1 MVEYK
6 YYAKRRILMRRF
18 LFLISTAAG
27 EFWRRADLLLL
38 GLCTIAASFS
48 VIIVSSTTASR
59 GAGRFVMIQ
68 GAALIIGI
76 LLYILFT
83 FLDIDVI
90 AERREILLI
99 FSLLF
104 IATLRIWGSS
114 GGTANRSWL
123 SFSWM
128 PFSIQPAEICKITY
142 IIILA
147 KTMAIYRNKISSF
160 LTIMQIAVITGL
172 MVVLI
177 LAVSGD
183 TGVALPYI
191 FIFVIMAYA
200 GGVNIGWFA
209 LAAGGTAAVFPFI
222 WNSDFVREDQKNR
235 ILMLFD
241 PTIDPEGNG
250 VRYDTIRSLIS
261 LQGGGMTGQGLYH
274 GAQTQAGGI
283 SAQHTDFVF
292 SSIGEELGL
301 LGCLAVL
308 LLLLFIIL
316 RCIYVGVKSG
326 NYMNRLICIGIA
338 GMLTFQVAVNVGM
351 CIGVLPVIGLTLP
364 FISYGGSS
372 IVTMFAAMGIVS
384 GIRMRPAPDSSARY
398 IRPNL
403 GLI

>member
-1 MVEYK
+1 
-6 YYAKRRILMRRF
+6 MRRF
-18 LFLISTAAG
+18 LFLISNAAG
-27 EFWRRADLLLL
+27 EFWRRADLVLL
-38 GLCTIAASFS
+38 GLCIIATSFS
-48 VIIVSSTTASR
+48 IVVISSTTAYM
-59 GAGRFVMIQ
+59 GAQRFMAIQ
-68 GAALIIGI
+68 TLALIIGI
-76 LLYILFT
+76 ILYVLFT

-90 AERREILLI
+90 AERREVLLV

-104 IATLRIWGSS
+104 IATLRIWGSA

-128 PFSIQPAEICKITY
+128 PFSVQPAEICKITF

-147 KTMAIYRNKISSF
+147 KTMAIYRNKISSL
-160 LTIMQIAVITGL
+160 LTVMQLAVVTAL
-172 MVVLI
+172 LVALI
-177 LAVSGD
+177 LVVSGD
-183 TGVALPYI
+183 TGVALPYL

-209 LAAGGTAAVFPFI
+209 LAAGAVMAVAPFV
-222 WNSDFVREDQKNR
+222 WTNEKLMRDDQKQR

-241 PTIDPEGNG
+241 PAIDPDGIG
-250 VRYDTIRSLIS
+250 VRRDTLRSLIS

-274 GAQTQAGGI
+274 GAQTQSGVGI
-283 SAQHTDFVF
+283 AAQHTDFVF

-308 LLLLFIIL
+308 LLLLLIIL

-338 GMLTFQVAVNVGM
+338 GMLTFQIAVNVGM

-384 GIRMRPAPDSSARY
+384 GIRMRPAPDSAARY

-403 GLI
+403 RLI

>member
-1 MVEYK
+1 
-6 YYAKRRILMRRF
+6 MRRF
-18 LFLISTAAG
+18 SLRRFLALIATAAG

-38 GLCTIAASFS
+38 GLCTVATIFS
-48 VIIVSSTTASR
+48 IVVVSSTTAHM
-59 GAGRFVMIQ
+59 GAQHFMVIQ
-68 GAALIIGI
+68 TAALGLGI
-76 LLYILFT
+76 VFYVVFT

-90 AERREILLI
+90 AERREILLV

-104 IATLRIWGSS
+104 IATLRFWGAS
-114 GGTANRSWL
+114 GGTVNRSWL

-128 PFSIQPAEICKITY
+128 PFSIQPAEICKITF

-147 KTMAIYRNKISSF
+147 KTMSIYRNKISSI
-160 LTIMQIAVITGL
+160 LTLAQMLV
-172 MVVLI
+172 I
-177 LAVSGD
+177 LALLVGTILLVSGD
-183 TGVALPYI
+183 TGVALPYF
-191 FIFVIMAYA
+191 FIFGIMAYV

-209 LAAGGTAAVFPFI
+209 LAAGGAVAAFPVI
-222 WNSDFVREDQKNR
+222 WPNLRDDQRNR

-241 PTIDPEGNG
+241 PTLDPDGGE
-250 VRYDTIRSLIS
+250 VRHDTLRSLIS
-261 LQGGGMTGQGLYH
+261 LRGGGMTGQGLYN
-274 GAQTQAGGI
+274 GALTQSGGI

-292 SSIGEELGL
+292 SAIGEELGL

-308 LLLLFIIL
+308 LLLLFIII

-351 CIGVLPVIGLTLP
+351 CLGVLPVIGLTLP

-384 GIRMRPAPDSSARY
+384 GIRMRPAPDSTARY

-403 GLI
+403 GMI

>member
-1 MVEYK
+1 
-6 YYAKRRILMRRF
+6 MRRF

-38 GLCTIAASFS
+38 GLCTVATIFS
-48 VIIVSSTTASR
+48 IVVVSSTTASR
-59 GAGRFVMIQ
+59 GAQRFITIQ
-68 GAALIIGI
+68 TFALVIGI
-76 LLYILFT
+76 ILYVLFT

-90 AERREILLI
+90 AERREILLV

-114 GGTANRSWL
+114 GGTVNRSWL
-123 SFSWM
+123 SFSWL
-128 PFSIQPAEICKITY
+128 PFSVQPAEICKITY

-147 KTMAIYRNKISSF
+147 KTMAIYRNKVSSL
-160 LTIMQIAVITGL
+160 LTIMQIAVITAL
-172 MVVLI
+172 LVAVI
-177 LAVSGD
+177 LVVSGD

-191 FIFVIMAYA
+191 FIFVIMAYV

-209 LAAGGTAAVFPFI
+209 LAAGSVVVASPFI
-222 WNSDFVREDQKNR
+222 WNSSLMRDDQRQR

-241 PTIDPEGNG
+241 PTIDPEGNN
-250 VRYDTIRSLIS
+250 VRYDTLRSLIS

-274 GAQTQAGGI
+274 GAQTQSGGI

-338 GMLTFQVAVNVGM
+338 GMLTFQIAVNVGM

-384 GIRMRPAPDSSARY
+384 GIRMRPAPDSAARY

>member
-1 MVEYK
+1 
-6 YYAKRRILMRRF
+6 MRRF

-38 GLCTIAASFS
+38 GLCTVATVFS
-48 VIIVSSTTASR
+48 IVIVSSTTASR
-59 GAGRFVMIQ
+59 GAQRFITIQ
-68 GAALIIGI
+68 TLALVIGI
-76 LLYILFT
+76 VLYVLFT

-90 AERREILLI
+90 AERREILLV

-104 IATLRIWGSS
+104 IATLRFWGSA

-123 SFSWM
+123 AFSWL
-128 PFSIQPAEICKITY
+128 PFSVQPAEICKITY

-147 KTMAIYRNKISSF
+147 KTMAIYRNKISSL
-160 LTIMQIAVITGL
+160 LTIIQLAVITAL
-172 MVVLI
+172 LVALI
-177 LAVSGD
+177 LVVSGD
-183 TGVALPYI
+183 TGVALPYL
-191 FIFVIMAYA
+191 FIFVIVAYA
-200 GGVNIGWFA
+200 GGVNIGWFS
-209 LAAGGTAAVFPFI
+209 LAAGAATVIAPFI
-222 WNSDFVREDQKNR
+222 WNNEKLMRDDQKQR
-235 ILMLFD
+235 ILVLFD
-241 PTIDPEGNG
+241 STIDPDGIA
-250 VRYDTIRSLIS
+250 VRRDTLRSMMA

-274 GAQTQAGGI
+274 GAQTQSNGI

-384 GIRMRPAPDSSARY
+384 GIRMRPAPDSTARY

-403 GLI
+403 RLI

>member
-1 MVEYK
+1 
-6 YYAKRRILMRRF
+6 MRRF
-18 LFLISTAAG
+18 LFMISTAAG

-38 GLCTIAASFS
+38 GLCTVTTIFS
-48 VIIVSSTTASR
+48 IVIVSSTTAYR
-59 GAGRFVMIQ
+59 GAQRFMAIQ
-68 GAALIIGI
+68 TLALVIGI
-76 LLYILFT
+76 ILYVLFT

-90 AERREILLI
+90 AERREILLV

-104 IATLRIWGSS
+104 ISTLRIWGSA
-114 GGTANRSWL
+114 GGTVNRSWL
-123 SFSWM
+123 SFSWL
-128 PFSIQPAEICKITY
+128 PFSVQPAEICKIIY
-142 IIILA
+142 IIIIA
-147 KTMAIYRNKISSF
+147 KTMAIYRNKVSSF
-160 LTIMQIAVITGL
+160 LTIMQLAVITAL
-172 MVVLI
+172 LVALI
-177 LAVSGD
+177 LVVSGD

-209 LAAGGTAAVFPFI
+209 LAAGAATVAAPFI
-222 WNSDFVREDQKNR
+222 WNSKLVREDQKQR

-241 PTIDPEGNG
+241 PTIDPEGNS
-250 VRYDTIRSLIS
+250 VRYDTLRSLIS

-274 GAQTQAGGI
+274 GAQTQSGGI

-338 GMLTFQVAVNVGM
+338 GMLTFQIAVNVGM

-384 GIRMRPAPDSSARY
+384 GIRMRPAPDSTARY

-403 GLI
+403 RLI

>member
-1 MVEYK
+1 
-6 YYAKRRILMRRF
+6 MRRF
-18 LFLISTAAG
+18 SIRRLFALIAVAAG

-38 GLCTIAASFS
+38 GLCTIAGIFS
-48 VIIVSSTTASR
+48 VVIVSSTKANM
-59 GAGRFVMIQ
+59 GAQHFMLIQ
-68 GAALIIGI
+68 SLALIIGI
-76 LLYILFT
+76 ILYVLFT

-90 AERREILLI
+90 AERREILLV

-104 IATLRIWGSS
+104 IATLRIWGAS
-114 GGTANRSWL
+114 GGTVNRSWL
-123 SFSWM
+123 SFKWM
-128 PFSIQPAEICKITY
+128 PFSIQPAEICKITF

-147 KTMAIYRNKISSF
+147 KTMSIYRNKISSF
-160 LTIMQIAVITGL
+160 LTIAQMVVILGL
-172 MVVLI
+172 MVGLI
-177 LAVSGD
+177 LIVSGD
-183 TGVALPYI
+183 TGVALPYV
-191 FIFVIMAYA
+191 FIFVVMAFV

-209 LAAGGTAAVFPFI
+209 IAAGGAAAIFPII
-222 WNSDFVREDQKNR
+222 WASDLVRDDQKNR

-241 PTIDPEGNG
+241 PSIDPDGQG
-250 VRYDTIRSLIS
+250 VRYDTLRSLIS
-261 LQGGGMTGQGLYH
+261 LRGGGMTGQGLYH
-274 GAQTQAGGI
+274 GAQTQSGFIA
-283 SAQHTDFVF
+283 AQHTDFVF
-292 SSIGEELGL
+292 SAIGEELGL

-326 NYMNRLICIGIA
+326 NYMNRLICTGIA

-384 GIRMRPAPDSSARY
+384 GIRMRPAPDSTARY
-398 IRPNL
+398 IRPDM